1 MAHIAGLVATGHH
14 PSPVP
19 HCDFVTST
27 THKTLR
33 GPRAGLIFF
42 RRGLRGTNGMTGV
55 KLPGHDADKESTWY
69 DLEDKVNFSVFPSTQ
84 GGPHNNTVA
93 AISVALLEAMSPDF
107 ATYQRQVV
115 NNCRTL
121 AQRLIDKGYTLVS
134 NGTDNH
140 LLLLDLRP
148 QHIDGARMDAFLDAV
163 NITVNKNAVPGD
175 LKPMVPGGI
184 RIGSPALTSR
194 GFTEA
199 DFKRVADF
207 IDRGIK
213 LALSVNAEGENSKKL
228 KSFKESIAAKQSS
241 EMKALKSEVIEF
253 AKNFPMP

>member
-1 MAHIAGLVATGHH
+1 
-14 PSPVP
+14 
-19 HCDFVTST
+19 VTTT

-42 RRGLRGTNGMTGV
+42 RRGARGTHGLTGA
-55 KLPGHDADKESTWY
+55 KLPGFVAEKEAEKY

-93 AISVALLEAMSPDF
+93 AISVALLEATSPDF
-107 ATYQRQVV
+107 AKYQHQVV
-115 NNCRTL
+115 KNCQVL
-121 AQRLIDKGYTLVS
+121 AKSLIGKGYTLVS

-148 QHIDGARMDAFLDAV
+148 QKIDGARVDAFLDTV

-175 LKPMVPGGI
+175 SKPMVPGGI
-184 RIGSPALTSR
+184 RIGAPALTTR
-194 GFTEA
+194 GFVER
-199 DFKRVADF
+199 DFERVAEF

-213 LALSVNAEGENSKKL
+213 LALRLNSEGENSKKL
-228 KSFKESIAAKQSS
+228 KSFKEAVASKQSPEAS
-241 EMKALKSEVIEF
+241 ALKAEVTSF
-253 AKNFPMP
+253 AKGFFMP